1 MSAFLMYIVC
11 KCHLEAMERDLS
23 DKDLGW
29 YKNTPYYGKK
39 YFWCAAL
46 WNDQMIT
53 TRPDR

>member
-29 YKNTPYYGKK
+29 YKNTPCYGKK
-39 YFWCAAL
+39 
-46 WNDQMIT
+46 
-53 TRPDR
+53 